1 MPIIIDQNHVVKTNS
16 KEHFLH
22 PGDFYFTKAPGKIGT
37 LLGSCI
43 AITLWHPI
51 LKIGGMCHFV
61 LPKQPH
67 VPHGKVHGHLDGRYA
82 DNTVKLFEQSAKK
95 HRTSLKEYKAKIF
108 GGGNHL
114 PHQSDKQDTIGMKN
128 AEAAMTL
135 LIEKNVDILVADVGE
150 NWARRVIFELQTGDV
165 WVKKQ

>member
-1 MPIIIDQNHVVKTNS
+1 MLIITEQKHTIRTNN

-22 PGDFYFTKAPGKIGT
+22 PGEFHFSKAPEKIGT

-43 AITLWHPI
+43 AIVLWHPV

-61 LPKQPH
+61 LPRRPYSI
-67 VPHGKVHGHLDGRYA
+67 GHKELDGRYA
-82 DNTVKLFEQSAKK
+82 DDAIKLFEQSAKK
-95 HRTSLKEYKAKIF
+95 QRTSLKEYQAKIF

-114 PHQSDKQDTIGMKN
+114 PNQSDIQDSIGSKN
-128 AEAAMTL
+128 AEAAMIL
-135 LIEKNVDILVADVGE
+135 LLDKNVDITVVDVGE